1 MVMLQAETRAKASG
15 IECMGVQRLT
25 GGQSDRRTGTKCMR
39 GCDACRAIAQ
49 RRALSS
55 AAGGVAATKCG
66 GGHANAGEPML
77 WVSRVSA
84 ETPRPAHE
92 NMSREHESQCKI
104 RQPRALETKLAGTVT
119 VITTFFLER
128 KAHACARERHRRTH
142 LSSEPAHSHPMRS
155 APVSLCGALAGGLTG
170 PCRRK
175 R

>member
-66 GGHANAGEPML
+66 GGARKRGRTDALGL
-77 WVSRVSA
+77 ACLA

-92 NMSREHESQCKI
+92 NENMSRNARYGS
-104 RQPRALETKLAGTVT
+104 RALSRPNLPEL
-119 VITTFFLER
+119 
-128 KAHACARERHRRTH
+128 
-142 LSSEPAHSHPMRS
+142 
-155 APVSLCGALAGGLTG
+155 
-170 PCRRK
+170 
-175 R
+175 

>member
-92 NMSREHESQCKI
+92 NMSREHQSQCKI

-155 APVSLCGALAGGLTG
+155 APD
-170 PCRRK
+170 RR
-175 R
+175 